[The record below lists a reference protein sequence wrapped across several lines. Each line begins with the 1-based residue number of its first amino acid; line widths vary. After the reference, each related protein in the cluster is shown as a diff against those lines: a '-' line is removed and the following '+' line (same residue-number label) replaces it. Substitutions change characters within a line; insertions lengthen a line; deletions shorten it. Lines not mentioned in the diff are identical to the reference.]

1 MSGVEIKGQV
11 RDGLLYC
18 VRRKSCSFTY
28 EMEKRSAF
36 TGTIP
41 GVADQ
46 MTSAE
51 VQDTADGVKVRAKV
65 TGTWSRESEEC

>member
-1 MSGVEIKGQV
+1 MGFILRQEEKLLIHL
-11 RDGLLYC
+11 RDG
-18 VRRKSCSFTY
+18 
-28 EMEKRSAF
+28 KRSAF